1 MDDWLLVALE
11 EYKTLRDEGLQA
23 IQNQLF
29 VLRLGALALGFLL
42 ASISPLLQFKELL
55 AYLELT
61 LFYPIV
67 IALITI
73 IWTGEVGRM
82 IRAGNYISALEKEIN
97 DRLKKNNKLEE
108 NEVALYW
115 EQWLRKEGK
124 QTRFT
129 YIFFCCWA
137 FRNRSHRY
145 RFCGFPLAF
154 RVFSRSKFFNIVSF
168 TGSW

>member
-1 MDDWLLVALE
+1 MDDWLSVALE
-11 EYKTLRDEGLQA
+11 EYKTLREESLQA

-42 ASISPLLQFKELL
+42 ASIFPLLQFRELL

-73 IWTGEVGRM
+73 IWAGEVGRM
-82 IRAGNYISALEKEIN
+82 GRAGNYISALEKEIN

-108 NEVALYW
+108 NEVALY
-115 EQWLRKEGK
+115 
-124 QTRFT
+124 
-129 YIFFCCWA
+129 
-137 FRNRSHRY
+137 
-145 RFCGFPLAF
+145 
-154 RVFSRSKFFNIVSF
+154 
-168 TGSW
+168 